1 MGADVEVATNKN
13 ATDAHIVLS
22 EGASLYITDAI

>member
-1 MGADVEVATNKN
+1 MGTDVEVASKKN
-13 ATDAHIVLS
+13 ATDAHIILS